1 MNSGVNMDNLKI
13 ELSLGEITKKAEL
26 LETDF
31 LREMG
36 VDVLGK
42 YNEIESHVNKMINV
56 LVGEDAELT
65 EIDAESI
72 YEMEQELDDKTDA
85 IDSASCTL
93 ANMKKIVN
101 SMKKSDLKTTLIS
114 YIEDMETDLC

>member
-1 MNSGVNMDNLKI
+1 MNNDKG
-13 ELSLGEITKKAEL
+13 ELTKKAEL
-26 LETDF
+26 LETNF
-31 LREMG
+31 LQEMG
-36 VDVLGK
+36 VDTLYK
-42 YNEIESHVNKMINV
+42 YNEIESHVNKMIDV

-65 EIDAESI
+65 EIDAVDIE
-72 YEMEQELDDKTDA
+72 EMEQEIEDKTNA

-93 ANMKKIVN
+93 ALMKKIVN

>member
-1 MNSGVNMDNLKI
+1 MDNLKI

-42 YNEIESHVNKMINV
+42 YNEIECHVNKMIDT

-72 YEMEQELDDKTDA
+72 YEMEQELDDKTNA

>member
-1 MNSGVNMDNLKI
+1 MDNLKI